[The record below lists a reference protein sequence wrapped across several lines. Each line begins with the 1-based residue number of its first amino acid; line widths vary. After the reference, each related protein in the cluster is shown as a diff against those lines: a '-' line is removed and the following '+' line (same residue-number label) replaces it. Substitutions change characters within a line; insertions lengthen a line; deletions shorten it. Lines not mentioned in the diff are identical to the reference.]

1 MINVIR
7 LISFLLLTQFS
18 VVMAETLDVAKIN
31 EKSISLTSHMGILED
46 INRAL
51 LFADVSSEGT
61 QFKTDLPDTDVIN
74 LSYTTSAFWLRIV
87 IENTDDYPIE
97 KIIEIDNPLIKYVD
111 FYWQVNNTNYQIIHT
126 GYARPFENREYKSR
140 IFAFP
145 LLLQAHSQNI
155 IYFRL
160 ASPNAYF
167 IKANLWQPSEFEL
180 KERNFYIIQAFYF
193 CSVIVITLFSLV
205 LALVLKEQDYLYYAG
220 VMFFIILSMLSQR
233 GLGSEFIWTNSPF
246 LTQIGRLLFGS
257 LALLSQLMFLHKIFE
272 RELYLTKKTSS
283 SAKI

>member
-111 FYWQVNNTNYQIIHT
+111 FYWQVN
-126 GYARPFENREYKSR
+126 
-140 IFAFP
+140 
-145 LLLQAHSQNI
+145 
-155 IYFRL
+155 IY
-160 ASPNAYF
+160 
-167 IKANLWQPSEFEL
+167 
-180 KERNFYIIQAFYF
+180 
-193 CSVIVITLFSLV
+193 
-205 LALVLKEQDYLYYAG
+205 
-220 VMFFIILSMLSQR
+220 
-233 GLGSEFIWTNSPF
+233 LGK
-246 LTQIGRLLFGS
+246 Q
-257 LALLSQLMFLHKIFE
+257 
-272 RELYLTKKTSS
+272 
-283 SAKI
+283 